1 MTTATLPT
9 QEQVDRIAQELA
21 PEVVS
26 IGFRVGRDWSN
37 DPAIYFRVV
46 LSDEASRQS
55 HLGATAIRIQ
65 DKLYERLNLL
75 DSGYLP
81 YFSFRSQSEQAKV
94 QDDPRW
100 D

>member
-1 MTTATLPT
+1 MTTTLPT

-21 PEVVS
+21 PDVVS
-26 IGFRVGRDWSN
+26 IGFRVGRDWTD

-46 LSDEASRQS
+46 LSDEASRRDRLTQ
-55 HLGATAIRIQ
+55 ATQKVKEIF
-65 DKLYERLNLL
+65 DEKLNVWE
-75 DSGYLP
+75 STHIP